1 MIGSIRGTLLH
12 NAGDWCLIET
22 VSGVGYKVF
31 ISGDTATILFT
42 KTDSEVFMYTYT
54 VVREDALDLYGFVSS
69 EEKEFFEQVI
79 SVSGVGPKSGLAIV
93 SIAPLQILKSAIA
106 SGDTS
111 YLTQVSGVG
120 KKSAQKIILELQDKL
135 AKEIEFS
142 GTISTGHNED
152 REVVEALISLGYTQS
167 EARSSL
173 KRVDDSIQG
182 MQSRLTAA
190 LRSLG

>member
-1 MIGSIRGTLLH
+1 MIGSLRGTLLQ

-22 VSGVGYKVF
+22 QSGVGYKVYV
-31 ISGDTATILFT
+31 SGDTAASLFS
-42 KTDSEVFMYTYT
+42 KTNSEVFMYTYT
-54 VVREDALDLYGFVSS
+54 VVREDALDLYGFISS
-69 EEKEFFEQVI
+69 GEKEFFEQVI

-93 SIAPLQILKSAIA
+93 SIAPLNILKSAIA

-120 KKSAQKIILELQDKL
+120 KKSAQKIVLELQDKL

-142 GTISTGHNED
+142 GEVASGHSED
-152 REVVEALISLGYTQS
+152 REVMEALVSLGYTQS
-167 EARSSL
+167 EARAAIKGIDNDL
-173 KRVDDSIQG
+173 VG
-182 MQSRLTAA
+182 MQPRLTAA